1 MLYHNQKFL
10 GMKFFV
16 GQVEY
21 FGKNCMGVLDPME
34 VWWEESIDGSQKKFF
49 FLKTMLSQ
57 GMFDRIIFK
66 CVPLFIKYNI
76 F

>member
-1 MLYHNQKFL
+1 
-10 GMKFFV
+10 MKFFV

-49 FLKTMLSQ
+49 FFDYVITGYVWQDHIQVCAIVHKIQHILK
-57 GMFDRIIFK
+57 
-66 CVPLFIKYNI
+66 
-76 F
+76 